1 MNPYMRPCGCNEK
14 TLMYGPT
21 APFALGDWLLLQV
34 VMPLPDGVHMFC
46 VMDCCHSGSIMD
58 LPFEITVTPELA
70 QSVKMIIEEE
80 KLNPGSAQG
89 IAQLETDSTF
99 AVQENPSF
107 KKLAAK
113 YMEKH
118 KSVLAKMAMAGAAG
132 AAAVFAC
139 ASLSLAS
146 LSRSYSLSL
155 CASARALVRM
165 WCMYVWALPVLRVGA
180 PLVHVHECNF
190 HSVHAFKYTHRAPWW
205 DQWAPVW
212 VAWRASVALLTPT
225 KKRPRHSATMP
236 RPMLGTSRRR
246 KASCRIALFGALA
259 IRHVSRQC
267 LCFHV

>member
-1 MNPYMRPCGCNEK
+1 MNPYMRPYRCNEK
-14 TLMYGPT
+14 ILMYGPT

-165 WCMYVWALPVLRVGA
+165 WCMYVWALPVLHVGV
-180 PLVHVHECNF
+180 LCSCT
-190 HSVHAFKYTHRAPWW
+190 SVIFTQCTLSNIHIGHRGGTSGHLSGLLGGHL
-205 DQWAPVW
+205 
-212 VAWRASVALLTPT
+212 WRCLRLPRRGQGT
-225 KKRPRHSATMP
+225 RPRCQG
-236 RPMLGTSRRR
+236 R
-246 KASCRIALFGALA
+246 C
-259 IRHVSRQC
+259 
-267 LCFHV
+267 

>member
-1 MNPYMRPCGCNEK
+1 
-14 TLMYGPT
+14 MYGPT

-146 LSRSYSLSL
+146 LSLILAFSLRQRS
-155 CASARALVRM
+155 CTGAHVV
-165 WCMYVWALPVLRVGA
+165 YVCVGA
-180 PLVHVHECNF
+180 ACAARGRFVLVHECNF
-190 HSVHAFKYTHRAPWW
+190 HSVHAFKYKHRAPWW

-259 IRHVSRQC
+259 TRHVSQQC

>member
-1 MNPYMRPCGCNEK
+1 MNPYMRPCGCDEK

-21 APFALGDWLLLQV
+21 APFALGEWMLLQV

-89 IAQLETDSTF
+89 VAQLETDSTF

-139 ASLSLAS
+139 AFLSLAS
-146 LSRSYSLSL
+146 LSLTL
-155 CASARALVRM
+155 ALSARALVQ
-165 WCMYVWALPVLRVGA
+165 WCACGVCICGR
-180 PLVHVHECNF
+180 
-190 HSVHAFKYTHRAPWW
+190 
-205 DQWAPVW
+205 
-212 VAWRASVALLTPT
+212 
-225 KKRPRHSATMP
+225 
-236 RPMLGTSRRR
+236 
-246 KASCRIALFGALA
+246 
-259 IRHVSRQC
+259 C
-267 LCFHV
+267 LCSVCVC

>member
-1 MNPYMRPCGCNEK
+1 MNPYTRPCRSNEK
-14 TLMYGPT
+14 ILMYGPT

-139 ASLSLAS
+139 ASLSLLHLFLAHTRF
-146 LSRSYSLSL
+146 LS
-155 CASARALVRM
+155 APALVH
-165 WCMYVWALPVLRVGA
+165 WCACGVCMCGRCLCCVWALRWCTCTSVIFTQCTLSNIHIGHRGGTSGHLSGLLGGHLWRCLRLPRRGQG
-180 PLVHVHECNF
+180 
-190 HSVHAFKYTHRAPWW
+190 T
-205 DQWAPVW
+205 
-212 VAWRASVALLTPT
+212 
-225 KKRPRHSATMP
+225 RPRCQG
-236 RPMLGTSRRR
+236 R
-246 KASCRIALFGALA
+246 C
-259 IRHVSRQC
+259 
-267 LCFHV
+267 

>member
-1 MNPYMRPCGCNEK
+1 MNPYMRPYRCNEK
-14 TLMYGPT
+14 ILMYGPT

-146 LSRSYSLSL
+146 LSLILAFSLRQRS
-155 CASARALVRM
+155 CTGAHVV
-165 WCMYVWALPVLRVGA
+165 YVCVGA
-180 PLVHVHECNF
+180 ACAARGRFVLVHKCNF

>member
-1 MNPYMRPCGCNEK
+1 MNPYMRPCGCNQK

-89 IAQLETDSTF
+89 VAQLETDSTF

-146 LSRSYSLSL
+146 LSLILAFSLRQRS
-155 CASARALVRM
+155 CTGAHVV
-165 WCMYVWALPVLRVGA
+165 YVCVGA
-180 PLVHVHECNF
+180 ACAARGRFVLVHECNF
-190 HSVHAFKYTHRAPWW
+190 HSVHAFKYIHRAPWW